1 MRILITILALA
12 AVLASAPA
20 FAQTAESGGSTTT
33 KTSFG
38 LEAHGLYALQFSDD
52 DLKTD
57 DVFGGGGGIVI
68 ALGDNVKLDLGAD
81 YFKPKNEIDSSL
93 KTQFI
98 PVTGTLRL
106 GGYIAE
112 VVFIYVGGGA
122 GWSFND
128 VDTTNLDDI
137 TLENC
142 FTWHACGGLEL
153 FLSPQISLRGEF
165 RYVWLRP
172 DVKEEFT
179 GEKEEVRFDHMQLR
193 AGLGFYF

>member
-1 MRILITILALA
+1 MRISAVVLTLLALA
-12 AVLASAPA
+12 ASPT
-20 FAQTAESGGSTTT
+20 FAQTDVSGGSTTT
-33 KTSFG
+33 KTTFG
-38 LEAHGLYALQFSDD
+38 IEAHGLYALRFSDD

-68 ALGDNVKLDLGAD
+68 GLGDNVKLDLGAD

-106 GGYIAE
+106 GGSIAE

-128 VDTTNLDDI
+128 ADIAPVLDDFV
-137 TLENC
+137 LENC
-142 FTWHACGGLEL
+142 FTYHACGGLEL
-153 FLSPQISLRGEF
+153 FLSPQIALRGEF

-172 DVKEEFT
+172 DVKDELT
-179 GEKEEVRFDHMQLR
+179 GDKEEIKFDHMQLR

>member
-1 MRILITILALA
+1 MRISTVVLILLALA
-12 AVLASAPA
+12 GGSA
-20 FAQTAESGGSTTT
+20 FAQTAETGGDAIT
-33 KTSFG
+33 KTMFG
-38 LEAHGLYALQFSDD
+38 IEAHGLYALAFSDD

-57 DVFGGGGGIVI
+57 DVFGGGGGIVF
-68 ALGDNVKLDLGAD
+68 ALGDNVKLDIGAD
-81 YFKPKNEIDSSL
+81 YFKPKNEHDSAL

-106 GGYIAE
+106 GGSIAD

-128 VDTTNLDDI
+128 VDSPNLDDDV
-137 TLENC
+137 LENC
-142 FTWHACGGLEL
+142 FTFHACGGLEL
-153 FLSPQISLRGEF
+153 FLSPQIALRGEF

-172 DVKEEFT
+172 DVKDEFT
-179 GEKEEVRFDHMQLR
+179 GDKEEFRFDHMQIR